1 MYERID
7 EFKTAVLECG
17 TDYYTDGSLHQDMLE
32 AAFRIY
38 RNASAGT
45 RLSDFEGKRVNFG
58 ITIVGRLALR
68 ADDGTW
74 VSSDENFPS
83 IDEIMHENLMVMDED
98 SDDSGSILG
107 ASHWSLL
114 ANDAWVLGG
123 IHARTEF
130 HFASP
135 LGWENLWDGRGNRM
149 TVSAREVI
157 GITAF
162 GYRISRPIPKLE
174 AVAQCTDDRKA
185 AAASLPAYKKEVQKY
200 QTIDACRKFYETIPE
215 SARK

>member
-1 MYERID
+1 MYQHIND
-7 EFKTAVLECG
+7 FQTAAFKCG
-17 TDYYTDGSLHQDMLE
+17 ADYYSDGSLNPDKLA

-45 RLSDFEGKRVNFG
+45 RLFDFEGNPVDFG

-74 VSSDENFPS
+74 VSAEESFPS
-83 IDEIMHENLMVMDED
+83 IDEIMRENLKVMDED
-98 SDDSGSILG
+98 AADSGSILSAG
-107 ASHWSLL
+107 HWSLL

-123 IHARTEF
+123 IQARTEF

-135 LGWENLWDGRGNRM
+135 LRWKNLWDARGNRM
-149 TVSAREVI
+149 TVTAREVI

-162 GYRISRPIPKLE
+162 GYRISRPVPKLE
-174 AVAQCTDDRKA
+174 AVAQWTDEQKA
-185 AAASLPAYKKEVQKY
+185 AAASLPAYKKEVLRY
-200 QTIDACRKFYETIPE
+200 QTIDAFRKFYETIPVA
-215 SARK
+215 ARQ